1 MRRPRLR
8 SALAAVVVPASALVV
23 PFLPATAASAADTPR
38 DGSIES
44 RAVASCWEAKQVS
57 PSAKDGLY
65 WLYTPALQRPQQ
77 FWCDM
82 TTDGGG
88 WVLIGRGRQ
97 GWDFTAEGQQ
107 AASAVGATVT
117 GTAAFAPAHLTN
129 DLVDALLDNRAPSS
143 LDDGLRVRRA
153 KDTAGTTWQELRLK
167 FSAMSTWSWAIGGG
181 YPLAGWSDFTLP
193 SPKQTKKRSASFPPS
208 CGSGNLPS

>member
-1 MRRPRLR
+1 M
-8 SALAAVVVPASALVV
+8 
-23 PFLPATAASAADTPR
+23 PFLPASSAAAADSPR
-38 DGSIES
+38 DGTTES
-44 RAVASCWEAKQVS
+44 TAVASCWEAKQVN
-57 PSAKDGLY
+57 PAAADGLY

-82 TTDGGG
+82 TTEGGG

-107 AASAVGATVT
+107 AATAVGATVT

-129 DLVDALLDNRAPSS
+129 DLVNALLAGGAPSA

-153 KDTAGTTWQELRLK
+153 K
-167 FSAMSTWSWAIGGG
+167 
-181 YPLAGWSDFTLP
+181 
-193 SPKQTKKRSASFPPS
+193 
-208 CGSGNLPS
+208 N

>member
-1 MRRPRLR
+1 MPMPSRSQRRWSSLVVGAGV
-8 SALAAVVVPASALVV
+8 ALAAVLVPVASST
-23 PFLPATAASAADTPR
+23 TAQAADQVR
-38 DGSIES
+38 DGRAES
-44 RAVASCWEAKQVS
+44 RALASCWEIKQS
-57 PSAKDGLY
+57 FPKSANGLY

-97 GWDFTAEGQQ
+97 GWDFTAEGQGT
-107 AASAVGATVT
+107 AATVSTTVT

-129 DLVDALLDNRAPSS
+129 DLVNALLDNTSPSS

-153 KDTAGTTWQELRLK
+153 ENAAGT
-167 FSAMSTWSWAIGGG
+167 A
-181 YPLAGWSDFTLP
+181 
-193 SPKQTKKRSASFPPS
+193 
-208 CGSGNLPS
+208 